1 MAKILIV
8 EDDRE
13 LAEVVEDAFAKQH
26 SVEIVEDGKEALDRL
41 KLYQYDLVILDW
53 GLPGSISGV
62 EVCRAYRKQGGNGS
76 ILMLTG
82 KNQIEDKEE
91 GLDSGADDYLT
102 KPFDARELMARVR
115 ALLRRPT
122 QTVGN
127 VLKIGSLSLDCNSMC
142 LNKSGEQIHLLPK
155 EFALLEFFMKQPNR
169 FFSAEAL
176 LDRVWSSESDT
187 SPDTIRIYVT
197 RLRKK
202 IDTDGLPSLI
212 ETRRNAGYMLRVDV
226 D

>member
-13 LAEVVEDAFAKQH
+13 LAEVIEDAFSKQH
-26 SVEIVEDGKEALDRL
+26 SVEIVDDGKEAIDRL
-41 KLYQYDLVILDW
+41 KLYSYDLIILDW
-53 GLPGSISGV
+53 GLPGSVSGID
-62 EVCRAYRKQGGNGS
+62 VCRTYRKAGGAGT

-82 KNQIEDKEE
+82 RNEIEDKEE

-122 QTVGN
+122 QVIDN
-127 VLKIGSLSLDCNSMC
+127 VIKLGALKLDCSSMC
-142 LNKSGEQIHLLPK
+142 LIKDEEQISLLPR

-169 FFSAEAL
+169 YFSAEAL
-176 LDRVWSSESDT
+176 LDRIWSSESDT
-187 SPDTIRIYVT
+187 SPDTIRIYIT

-202 IDTDGLPSLI
+202 IDTDGQPSLI